1 MRYSYNQV
9 KRNPHAFV
17 DSTVHFRKTVKA
29 VVIQPKNPAE
39 TRLRTLSE
47 LFYDTFC
54 GDLRPMSGPR
64 SKARPDYVFHARPF
78 IKKLAAVGGE
88 QYEHALNALKY
99 AYAGTTPAEQDEA
112 YRAAVTAI
120 IPPLK

>member
-1 MRYSYNQV
+1 MHYTYNQV
-9 KRNPHAFV
+9 KRNPYSFV
-17 DSTVHFRKTVKA
+17 DSTVHFRTI
-29 VVIQPKNPAE
+29 VVQPKVNPAE

-54 GDLRPMSGPR
+54 GDLRPKGGPR
-64 SKARPDYVFHARPF
+64 SKARPDYVYHARPY

-88 QYEHALNALKY
+88 EYLHAINALKY
-99 AYAGTTPAEQDEA
+99 AYAGTTPVEQEEA
-112 YRAAVTAI
+112 YKAAVTAI

>member
-1 MRYSYNQV
+1 MRYTYNQV
-9 KRNPHAFV
+9 KRNPRSFV
-17 DSTVHFRKTVKA
+17 DTTVHFRKT

-47 LFYDTFC
+47 LFYETFC
-54 GDLRPMSGPR
+54 GSLRPTSGPR
-64 SKARPDYVFHARPF
+64 AKARPDYVFHARPY

-88 QYEHALNALKY
+88 AYEHALNAVKF
-99 AYAGTTPAEQDEA
+99 AYAGTTPVEQEEA
-112 YRAAVTAI
+112 YRAAILAV